1 MHIFS
6 QTVKCIKETQLSPFV
21 FHYPDY
27 SISKMNYSKSNLLFL
42 FTSFVVFDY
51 YIKPYIIR
59 QLDVY
64 YISKLIKDFSISNI
78 INYMDTNNIESNNK
92 NNNLGF
98 ISSIYNNSEY
108 MTTSVSLG
116 RHLTKVYPTIIGG
129 KGLYLFT
136 LDDRIILDA
145 SSGAAVACLGYG
157 NEKVIS
163 AINELLNTGTP
174 YVASTF

>member
-1 MHIFS
+1 
-6 QTVKCIKETQLSPFV
+6 
-21 FHYPDY
+21 
-27 SISKMNYSKSNLLFL
+27 
-42 FTSFVVFDY
+42 
-51 YIKPYIIR
+51 
-59 QLDVY
+59 
-64 YISKLIKDFSISNI
+64 
-78 INYMDTNNIESNNK
+78 
-92 NNNLGF
+92 
-98 ISSIYNNSEY
+98 